1 MIGSQDGGLR
11 LLPWVGPE
19 GKPCYLV
26 GDGIGRLSRFAD
38 TVEFVQLGMACELL
52 DHAADMLADR
62 KATSAQLHFLV
73 ARMAEALRMSTAS
86 RRAGEPA
93 LPRPS
98 TTIPVYATR
107 PTATTSPYRGPEV
120 TIHAAD

>member
-1 MIGSQDGGLR
+1 MGSQDGGLR

-73 ARMAEALRMSTAS
+73 ARMAEALRDVHRIAESRGARLAS
-86 RRAGEPA
+86 PEYDDSGVRDETDGDD
-93 LPRPS
+93 
-98 TTIPVYATR
+98 IPV
-107 PTATTSPYRGPEV
+107 PGS
-120 TIHAAD
+120 